1 MLPSR
6 SLIFLHV
13 ALISTAIAL
22 SAADPS
28 SAPTPPMGWNSWDS
42 YGTTVREEQ
51 VKANAEWMAEHL
63 TQYGWQYIV
72 VDIQWYEP
80 NAQGHD
86 YKPGAPL
93 TMDEYG
99 RLLPAVNRF
108 PSSAN
113 GAGFKPLADYIH
125 GKGLKFG
132 IHIMRGI
139 PRLAVEANLLI
150 KGTSYRAADIA
161 DKDNACRWNPDMW
174 GVDTTKPGAQA
185 YYDSIAELYASWG
198 VDFIKADDMG
208 SHLYQ
213 PAEMKALGMAMR
225 KAGRPMVLSI
235 SPGPAPVS
243 EAEFFE
249 KYAQMWRISDD
260 FWDDWK
266 LLRQQFDFTRDWA
279 QFVGNNGTW
288 PDADMLPLGKLRV
301 TDKEGRGTPTKFTP
315 DEQQTVMTLW
325 SIFSSPLIFG
335 GDLPSNDAA
344 TTALIT
350 NEEVLRVN
358 QNSRGGHQALERG
371 NIRAWVA
378 EGAIPGEHY
387 VAVFNLGGSAE
398 KVDLRWIDVGL
409 AIPSG
414 ELRDLW
420 ARKDLGTADG
430 IRVPLQPHASAL
442 FRVRGE
448 SSLADRTLR
457 GKNTPLLQSFHQ
469 VKTGQHA
476 VISHAVIS
484 EDAGLGVGRDEK
496 WGRSSPR
503 RRDRRG

>member
-1 MLPSR
+1 MSAPRLKMPIMNR
-6 SLIFLHV
+6 FFLVRLLMAALLSVPIVV
-13 ALISTAIAL
+13 AQST
-22 SAADPS
+22 
-28 SAPTPPMGWNSWDS
+28 APTPPMGWNSWDS

-51 VKANAEWMAEHL
+51 VKVNADWMAEHL
-63 TQYGWQYIV
+63 AKYGWKYIV

-93 TMDEYG
+93 TMDDYG
-99 RLLPAVNRF
+99 RLMPAVNRF

-113 GAGFKPLADYIH
+113 GAGFKPLADYVH
-125 GKGLKFG
+125 SKGLKFG

-139 PRLAVEANLLI
+139 PRQAVEKNFPI
-150 KGTSYRAADIA
+150 KRTTFHAGDVA

-174 GVDTTKPGAQA
+174 GLDTTKPGAQS

-213 PAEMKALGMAMR
+213 PAEMKALSLAMR
-225 KAGRPMVLSI
+225 KTGRPMLLSI
-235 SPGPAPVS
+235 SPGPAPLS
-243 EAEFFE
+243 EAEFFG

-279 QFVGNNGTW
+279 QFVGKNDTW
-288 PDADMLPLGKLRV
+288 PDADMLPFGKLRV
-301 TDKEGRGTPTKFTP
+301 TSVEGGGASTKFTA

-325 SIFSSPLIFG
+325 SIFRSPLIFG

-350 NEEVLRVN
+350 NQEVIDVN
-358 QNSRGGHQALERG
+358 QRSHSGHQVLDKG

-378 EGAIPGEHY
+378 EGAKGQHY
-387 VAVFNLGGSAE
+387 AAVFNLGEAAQ
-398 KVDLRWIDVGL
+398 DVALGWSEL
-409 AIPSG
+409 GIPDSVTG
-414 ELRDLW
+414 VRDLW
-420 ARKDLGTADG
+420 THESIAQVGG
-430 IRVPLQPHASAL
+430 IHAHLRPHASL
-442 FRVRGE
+442 LYRV
-448 SSLADRTLR
+448 SVM
-457 GKNTPLLQSFHQ
+457 Q
-469 VKTGQHA
+469 
-476 VISHAVIS
+476 
-484 EDAGLGVGRDEK
+484 
-496 WGRSSPR
+496 
-503 RRDRRG
+503 

>member
-1 MLPSR
+1 MAYNVRAMFRLLLRMWPT
-6 SLIFLHV
+6 LV
-13 ALISTAIAL
+13 ALAAAFAL
-22 SAADPS
+22 DPS
-28 SAPTPPMGWNSWDS
+28 TAPTPPMGWNSWDS
-42 YGTTVREEQ
+42 YGTTVREQQ
-51 VKANAEWMAEHL
+51 VKTNADWMAEHL
-63 TQYGWQYIV
+63 AKYGWKYIV

-86 YKPGAPL
+86 YAPGAPL

-113 GAGFKPLADYIH
+113 GAGFKPLADYVH
-125 GKGLKFG
+125 SKGLKFG
-132 IHIMRGI
+132 IHILRGI
-139 PRLAVEANLLI
+139 PRQAVERNLPI
-150 KGTSYRAADIA
+150 KGTPYHAADVA
-161 DKDNACRWNPDMW
+161 DKDNPCRWNPDMW

-213 PAEMKALGMAMR
+213 PAEMKALSLAMR
-225 KAGRPMVLSI
+225 KTGRLMVLSI

-266 LLRQQFDFTRDWA
+266 LLRRQFDYTRDWA
-279 QFVGNNGTW
+279 PLVGNEMW

-301 TDKEGRGTPTKFTP
+301 TAKEGGGTPTRFTP

-325 SIFSSPLIFG
+325 SIFRSPLIFG
-335 GDLPSNDAA
+335 GDLPSNDSA

-350 NEEVLRVN
+350 NEEVLQVD
-358 QNSRGGHQALERG
+358 QNSHGGHQALDRG

-378 EGAIPGEHY
+378 EGGKPGEQY
-387 VAVFNLGGSAE
+387 VAIFNLSDAD
-398 KVDLRWIDVGL
+398 KNVNLKW
-409 AIPSG
+409 P
-414 ELRDLW
+414 ELGIAAQTVEVRDLW
-420 ARKDLGTADG
+420 QHHPLGSAAG
-430 IRVPLQPHASAL
+430 IHVSLRPHASIL
-442 FRVRGE
+442 Y
-448 SSLADRTLR
+448 S
-457 GKNTPLLQSFHQ
+457 LQS
-469 VKTGQHA
+469 
-476 VISHAVIS
+476 SN
-484 EDAGLGVGRDEK
+484 
-496 WGRSSPR
+496 
-503 RRDRRG
+503 

>member
-1 MLPSR
+1 MREKDGAPS
-6 SLIFLHV
+6 I
-13 ALISTAIAL
+13 
-22 SAADPS
+22 
-28 SAPTPPMGWNSWDS
+28 APTPPMGWNSWDS

-51 VKANAEWMAEHL
+51 VKANADWMAQHL
-63 TQYGWQYIV
+63 AKYGWQYIV

-99 RLLPAVNRF
+99 RLMPAVNRF

-113 GAGFKPLADYIH
+113 GEGFKPLADYIH
-125 GKGLKFG
+125 DKGLKFG

-139 PRLAVEANLLI
+139 PRQAVEKNLPI
-150 KGTSYRAADIA
+150 KGTPYRAADVA

-213 PAEMKALGMAMR
+213 PAEMKALSQAIR
-225 KAGRPMVLSI
+225 KTGRAMVLSI

-266 LLRQQFDFTRDWA
+266 LLRQQFDYTRDWA
-279 QFVGNNGTW
+279 ALAGKNDTW
-288 PDADMLPLGKLRV
+288 PDADMLPFGKLRV
-301 TDKEGRGTPTKFTP
+301 TSTEGGGAPSKFTP

-325 SIFSSPLIFG
+325 SIFRSPLMFG

-350 NEEVLRVN
+350 NGEVLEVN
-358 QNSRGGHQALERG
+358 QHSHGGHQALDRG
-371 NIRAWVA
+371 NLRVWVA
-378 EGAIPGEHY
+378 DGARPGEKY
-387 VAVFNLGGSAE
+387 VALFNLGESAGNFSVGWSE
-398 KVDLRWIDVGL
+398 IGLPPLHGEVRDVWSHRSL
-409 AIPSG
+409 PLMNQLQFA
-414 ELRDLW
+414 
-420 ARKDLGTADG
+420 
-430 IRVPLQPHASAL
+430 LQPHASAL
-442 FRVRGE
+442 YKLSTSG
-448 SSLADRTLR
+448 
-457 GKNTPLLQSFHQ
+457 PQ
-469 VKTGQHA
+469 
-476 VISHAVIS
+476 
-484 EDAGLGVGRDEK
+484 
-496 WGRSSPR
+496 
-503 RRDRRG
+503 